1 MQIKTEIEA
10 FKSEIENELI
20 KKHNDEILQ
29 KANKINDLGN
39 ALAVKDNSIN
49 QLEAQLK
56 ETADKNVQFEKHI
69 EEKYKIKENEY
80 LSKIET
86 LKKALEEKERTSQ
99 QSEPMLNE
107 NISINTVKEKEVKK
121 DLLEQNTERAEKK
134 EIILV
139 EEQTNEMFE
148 KKDENIDTTNETD
161 NLQSPLDENSTS
173 SGTLFPLAEFG
184 GSENRKNELQKMT
197 LKDLKPIAEQY
208 KIEKINSLKK
218 DDLIIKILKFEDK

>member
-1 MQIKTEIEA
+1 M
-10 FKSEIENELI
+10 
-20 KKHNDEILQ
+20 
-29 KANKINDLGN
+29 
-39 ALAVKDNSIN
+39 
-49 QLEAQLK
+49 
-56 ETADKNVQFEKHI
+56 
-69 EEKYKIKENEY
+69 
-80 LSKIET
+80 SKIET
-86 LKKALEEKERTSQ
+86 LKKALEEKERNSQ

-139 EEQTNEMFE
+139 EEQTNEMVE
-148 KKDENIDTTNETD
+148 KKDGNIDTTNETD

-184 GSENRKNELQKMT
+184 GSEYRKNELQKMT